1 MLFRNLYFLTV
12 YFLVGI
18 VGSGC
23 ATSPHATWEY
33 RAQTI
38 ESDSIQA
45 VVEDPSE
52 SKLPLNMGD
61 EIVITTKEKIKISTR
76 NVNWMR
82 MVVDDVNTSRVKGRV
97 EYVSGDV
104 GEGYEDV
111 AGTIVEVQLDN
122 IETIE
127 VWEKKVS
134 KEAASH
140 KPFPVKEMLVGIP
153 VLSVVL
159 FLTAS
164 LMLLII

>member
-1 MLFRNLYFLTV
+1 
-12 YFLVGI
+12 
-18 VGSGC
+18 
-23 ATSPHATWEY
+23 
-33 RAQTI
+33 
-38 ESDSIQA
+38 
-45 VVEDPSE
+45 
-52 SKLPLNMGD
+52 
-61 EIVITTKEKIKISTR
+61 
-76 NVNWMR
+76 